1 MLRRLR
7 VLREPDQE
15 AVMLAGVPNPT
26 ALRGGLRLFLR
37 ALSAALTPSNR
48 DADYDNLM
56 GLSGL
61 AFMLPS
67 FAEDEPVLD
76 RGDVGELLPGALRA
90 LGVQGMVLS
99 ATTPEEA
106 QTWTEPIT
114 QALRAGFGV
123 PVLGWPEEPDD
134 WAVLTG
140 VDPGR
145 SVWVGWPA
153 GYEEQTCLGAP
164 PRACK
169 ALVLAGTCEAT
180 PPWEAATASFEWAL
194 SRRRQMTAAHDTWC
208 QVLKGQKEGTKE
220 VAKPRGEQLAAH
232 VRLRSWLADARY
244 SAAKFVESCADLAPA
259 SALDGLEA
267 AVDHYEEAARAIE
280 WVPVPLEE
288 DLEGDDLD
296 FAEGEESLEQAF
308 DALLRSESAALD
320 GLSQALKGE
329 PVGDEWF
336 AG

>member
-7 VLREPDQE
+7 VLREPAQE
-15 AVMLAGVPNPT
+15 AVMLAGVPNPAT
-26 ALRGGLRLFLR
+26 LRGGVRLFFR
-37 ALSAALTPSNR
+37 ALSAALTPSDR
-48 DADYDNLM
+48 DADYDNLL

-67 FAEDEPVLD
+67 FAEGEPVLD
-76 RGDVGELLPGALRA
+76 RGDVGELLPQALRA
-90 LGVQGMVLS
+90 LGVQGTMLS
-99 ATTPEEA
+99 ATSPDEA

-123 PVLGWPEEPDD
+123 PVLGWPEEQDD

-145 SVWVGWPA
+145 RVWVGWPA

-208 QVLKGQKEGTKE
+208 QVLKGDEEGTHE
-220 VAKPRGEQLAAH
+220 TARPRGERLADH
-232 VRLRSWLADARY
+232 RRLLSWLADARY
-244 SAAKFVESCADLAPA
+244 SAMRFVQYCADVAPA
-259 SALDGLEA
+259 SAFEGLIA
-267 AVDHYEEAARAIE
+267 AGEHYGDAAGAFESVR
-280 WVPVPLEE
+280 VPLEE
-288 DLEGDDLD
+288 EVEGDDLD
-296 FAEGEESLEQAF
+296 FAEEEETLEEAF

-320 GLSQALKGE
+320 SLSQALKGE

-336 AG
+336 PG